1 MTEPTHVSATL
12 SLNRE
17 RAGHYTL
24 AVVIDRL
31 SLLCRPQNKYS
42 RECCQPESLS
52 DRVRYLISFPRSH
65 ISPYYM
71 LDCFRNCCCG
81 ESGFIG
87 KCKKCDSLSAAAHCL
102 IISLVFLQR
111 KSRVWQKFSQKQLQ
125 YKPLIPEESTSWS
138 LHHPHVGPS
147 LKMQGAKCCLNPQ
160 DCGLKGQF
168 APKIKNTH
176 FSSHLQEVK
185 NFIYSTIQDQR
196 PHKVLHRENNA

>member
-1 MTEPTHVSATL
+1 MIKHFILNFTVVVLNKTSIDHVLHSSITRSSTMPPLPSTTMIKIIIHTTCLCHFVEGSTRDGAHSRL

-71 LDCFRNCCCG
+71 LDCFRNCCC

-102 IISLVFLQR
+102 IISLVF
-111 KSRVWQKFSQKQLQ
+111 
-125 YKPLIPEESTSWS
+125 Y
-138 LHHPHVGPS
+138 
-147 LKMQGAKCCLNPQ
+147 
-160 DCGLKGQF
+160 
-168 APKIKNTH
+168 
-176 FSSHLQEVK
+176 
-185 NFIYSTIQDQR
+185 
-196 PHKVLHRENNA
+196 RENPEFGKSFHRNNCSINHLFQKK